1 MAEALLITRNDV
13 VKFTA
18 MNGNVDTDNFIQYV
32 KIAQDIHIQNFLG
45 TDLLQKLQSEII
57 LSKSGVPATISIVN
71 GGTNYVDE
79 DNVPTIDGTGTGL
92 TVDILQSSGII
103 TDVTLNEAGSGYL
116 VGDVLRIDQN
126 GNGDAEIE
134 IDTLYSIP
142 TDYNN
147 LLVTYVKPML
157 IHWAMVEYLPF
168 AAYTIAN
175 KGVYKHNSENAT
187 NVEKVEIDFL
197 IEKERSIAQHYTERF
212 IEHIS
217 FNNDKFPEY
226 NSNSNGDMYPDTN
239 NNYQGWYL

>member
-18 MNGNVDTDNFIQYV
+18 MNGNVDSDNFLQYI
-32 KIAQDIHIQNFLG
+32 KISQDIHIQNYLG
-45 TDLLQKLQSEII
+45 TDLLEKLKSEII
-57 LSKSGVPATISIVN
+57 LAASGIPTAITVSN
-71 GGTNYVDE
+71 QGTGYTTGTAIN
-79 DNVPTIDGTGTGL
+79 TTSATGTGL
-92 TVDILQSSGII
+92 KLNI
-103 TDVTLNEAGSGYL
+103 TAAGGLITAATINTAGTGYK
-116 VGDVLRIDQN
+116 VGDTATVTGGTN
-126 GNGDAEIE
+126 GAVTISS
-134 IDTLYSIP
+134 IYTIP

-212 IEHIS
+212 IDYIS
-217 FNNDKFPEY
+217 FNNDLFPEY

-239 NNYQGWYL
+239 NNYTGWYL

>member
-1 MAEALLITRNDV
+1 MAEALLITRQDV

-32 KIAQDIHIQNFLG
+32 KIAQDIHIQNYLG
-45 TDLLQKLQSEII
+45 TDLLEKLKSEII
-57 LSKSGVPATISIVN
+57 LAASGIPTAITISN
-71 GGTNYVDE
+71 QGTGYTTGTSIN
-79 DNVPTIDGTGTGL
+79 TTSTTGTGL
-92 TVDILQSSGII
+92 KLNI
-103 TDVTLNEAGSGYL
+103 TSAGGL
-116 VGDVLRIDQN
+116 IT
-126 GNGDAEIE
+126 AAT
-134 IDTLYSIP
+134 IDTAGTGYTVGSTATVTGGTNGAVTISSIYTIP

-212 IEHIS
+212 IDYIS
-217 FNNDKFPEY
+217 FNNDLFPEY

-239 NNYQGWYL
+239 NNYTGWYL

>member
-1 MAEALLITRNDV
+1 MAEALLITRQDV

-18 MNGNVDTDNFIQYV
+18 MNGNVDSDNFIQYV
-32 KIAQDIHIQNFLG
+32 KIAQDIHIQNYLG
-45 TDLLQKLQSEII
+45 TDLLEKLKSEII
-57 LSKSGVPATISIVN
+57 LAASGIPTAITISN
-71 GGTNYVDE
+71 QGTGYTTGTAIN
-79 DNVPTIDGTGTGL
+79 TTSTTGTGL
-92 TVDILQSSGII
+92 KLNITAAGGLITAATINTAGTGYTVGSTATVTGGTNGAVTISSIY
-103 TDVTLNEAGSGYL
+103 D
-116 VGDVLRIDQN
+116 
-126 GNGDAEIE
+126 
-134 IDTLYSIP
+134 IP
-142 TDYNN
+142 TNYKN

-212 IEHIS
+212 IDYIA
-217 FNNDKFPEY
+217 FNNDLFPEY

-239 NNYQGWYL
+239 NNYTGWYL

>member
-32 KIAQDIHIQNFLG
+32 KIAQDIHIQNYLG
-45 TDLLQKLQSEII
+45 TDLLEKIKQDI
-57 LSKSGVPATISIVN
+57 
-71 GGTNYVDE
+71 VDE
-79 DNVPTIDGTGTGL
+79 DL
-92 TVDILQSSGII
+92 
-103 TDVTLNEAGSGYL
+103 AGNYL
-116 VGDVLRIDQN
+116 
-126 GNGDAEIE
+126 A
-134 IDTLYSIP
+134 
-142 TDYNN
+142 
-147 LLVTYVKPML
+147 LVVNYVKPML

-212 IEHIS
+212 IDYIA
-217 FNNDKFPEY
+217 FNNDLFPEY

-239 NNYQGWYL
+239 NNYTGWYL

>member
-32 KIAQDIHIQNFLG
+32 KIAQDIHIQNYLG
-45 TDLLQKLQSEII
+45 TDLLEKLKSEII
-57 LSKSGVPATISIVN
+57 LAYSGIPTAITISN
-71 GGTNYVDE
+71 QGTGYTTGTAIN
-79 DNVPTIDGTGTGL
+79 TSSTTGTGL
-92 TVDILQSSGII
+92 KLNI
-103 TDVTLNEAGSGYL
+103 TAAGGL
-116 VGDVLRIDQN
+116 IT
-126 GNGDAEIE
+126 AAT
-134 IDTLYSIP
+134 IDTAGTGYTVGSTATVTGGTNGAVTISSIYDIP
-142 TDYNN
+142 TNYKN

-168 AAYTIAN
+168 AAYTISN

-212 IEHIS
+212 IDYIA
-217 FNNDKFPEY
+217 FNNDLFPEY

-239 NNYQGWYL
+239 NNYTGWYL

>member
-1 MAEALLITRNDV
+1 MAEALLISRKDV

-45 TDLLQKLQSEII
+45 TDLLQKIQAEI
-57 LSKSGVPATISIVN
+57 LLAASGIPTSISITEA
-71 GGTNYVDE
+71 GTGYTTSTGV
-79 DNVPTIDGTGTGL
+79 TTTGGTGTGL
-92 TVDILQSSGII
+92 KLDITAAGGLV
-103 TDVTLNEAGSGYL
+103 TDADIDTAGTGYK
-116 VGDVLRIDQN
+116 VGDVIVIDG
-126 GNGDAEIE
+126 GNDDAEITV
-134 IDTLYSIP
+134 DTLYSIP

-187 NVEKVEIDFL
+187 NVEKNEIDFL